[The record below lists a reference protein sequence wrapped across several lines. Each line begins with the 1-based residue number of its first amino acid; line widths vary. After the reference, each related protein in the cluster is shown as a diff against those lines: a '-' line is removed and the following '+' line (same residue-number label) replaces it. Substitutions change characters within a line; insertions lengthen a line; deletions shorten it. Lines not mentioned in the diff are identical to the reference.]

1 MFKFIT
7 TRPLWVN
14 ILIGLLLATGL
25 FLFFVLSLN
34 WCTNHGKS
42 ITVPLVTG
50 KDYEAA
56 YAELKQMGFD
66 VEITDSIY
74 VDSLPPGR
82 VIKQVPDADEVVKK
96 NRTVY
101 LLVNRAVPPMV
112 EMPNLIGYS
121 YRSAEMILNN
131 LGIRIRDTSFK
142 PDFAKN
148 SVLEQWYNGAMI
160 SPGAKLQKGS
170 EISLVLGDGVGKRE
184 FVVPHL
190 IGMRFGDAKS
200 LLAGY
205 GINFAVILPD
215 PDVSDTANAYIYWQN
230 PQRFDDEKR
239 IQHIRSGQTMDVRLQ
254 LEKPERPVR
263 DSIDIPELPLPL

>member
-1 MFKFIT
+1 VFKFIT

-14 ILIGLLLATGL
+14 VALGILLATGL

-34 WCTNHGKS
+34 WCTHHGKS
-42 ITVPLVTG
+42 ITVPQVTG

-56 YAELKQMGFD
+56 YDQLKKMGFD

-82 VIKQVPDADEVVKK
+82 VIKQVPDADEVVKE

-101 LLVNRAVPPMV
+101 LLVNRAVPPLV

-121 YRSAEMILNN
+121 YRSAEMLLNN
-131 LGIRIRDTSFK
+131 LGIRIGDTSFK

-148 SVLEQWYNGAMI
+148 SILEQWHNGAMI
-160 SPGAKLQKGS
+160 SPGAKLRKGS
-170 EISLVLGDGVGKRE
+170 VISLVLGDGVGKRE
-184 FVVPHL
+184 FAVPSL
-190 IGMRFGDAKS
+190 IGMRFGDARA
-200 LLAGY
+200 LLYEY

-215 PDVSDTANAYIYWQN
+215 PDVSDTLNSYIYWQN
-230 PQRFDDEKR
+230 PQRYGEDKR
-239 IQHIRSGQTMDVRLQ
+239 LQHIRSGQTMDVRLQ
-254 LEKPERPVR
+254 LDKPSR
-263 DSIDIPELPLPL
+263 DSVDAPDQLLPI